1 MNNGT
6 ISQEKKELNDK
17 IKDEVFR
24 LEKENYLKKALRSDE
39 MVAKIKKYV
48 EGVVK

>member
-1 MNNGT
+1 MSDGI
-6 ISQEKKELNDK
+6 ISQEKKDLNDK
-17 IKDEVFR
+17 IKDEVFK
-24 LEKENYLKKALRSDE
+24 LEKENYLKKTLTPNE